1 MDRRAFF
8 RRAAGKT
15 TELAVKE
22 LDKKVEARAA
32 HWIRPPFALDELDF
46 LLACTRC
53 KACIEACP
61 DQVIFPLSAR
71 LGADVVSTPALDLSN
86 KGCRLCEDWPCV
98 QACEPR
104 ALKIPDT
111 DEKQEEVW
119 PRLAYVVINTETCL
133 PYSGPEC
140 GACAPVCKVQGALVW
155 NRERPEIDYSLCTGC
170 AMCREVCVV
179 TPSAIKVKSLNSVN
193 TAGAD

>member
-1 MDRRAFF
+1 MDRRSFF

-15 TELAVKE
+15 TEVMVKE
-22 LDKKVEARAA
+22 LDKKIEARAA

-53 KACIEACP
+53 NACIEACP
-61 DQVIFPLSAR
+61 EQVIFPLSAR

-86 KGCRLCEDWPCV
+86 KGCRLCDGWPCV
-98 QACEPR
+98 QVCEPK
-104 ALKIPDT
+104 ALLIPEA
-111 DEKQEEVW
+111 DEEESAELW
-119 PRLAYVVINTETCL
+119 PRLAYITINTETCL

-140 GACAPVCKVQGALVW
+140 GACGPVCKVEGALVW
-155 NRERPEIDYSLCTGC
+155 ERERPSIDYSRCTGC

-179 TPSAIKVKSLNSVN
+179 TPSAISVKSLHSIN
-193 TAGAD
+193 T